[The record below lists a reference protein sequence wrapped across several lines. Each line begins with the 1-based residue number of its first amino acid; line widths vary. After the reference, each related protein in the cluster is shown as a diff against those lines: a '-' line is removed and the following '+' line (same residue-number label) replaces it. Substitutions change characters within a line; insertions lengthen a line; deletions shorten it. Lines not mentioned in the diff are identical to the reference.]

1 MHKIID
7 YGLSPRKNKR
17 YRVYMNDGAYYD
29 FGLEGGKTYIDHEDN
44 RKRENYRKRHYAQ
57 EKNLIDNLT
66 PSPSLFSYYIL
77 WGNSSDITEN
87 IRELNKMF
95 NK

>member
-17 YRVYMNDGAYYD
+17 YRVYMNDGKHYD
-29 FGLEGGKTYIDHEDN
+29 FGLEGGSTYLEHKDKT
-44 RKRENYRKRHYAQ
+44 KRDNYRRRHYAQ
-57 EKNLIDNLT
+57 EKKLIDNLI
-66 PSPSLFSYYIL
+66 PSPALFSYYIL

-87 IRELNKMF
+87 IRALNKMF
-95 NK
+95 S

>member
-7 YGLSPRKNKR
+7 YGLSPRKYKR
-17 YRVYMNDGAYYD
+17 YRIYMDAGAYYD
-29 FGLEGGKTYIDHEDN
+29 FGLEGGKTYLDHKDK
-44 RKRENYRKRHYAQ
+44 RKRDNYRKRHYAQ
-57 EKNLIDNLT
+57 EKFLIDNLT

-95 NK
+95 KR

>member
-17 YRVYMNDGAYYD
+17 YRVYMNDGVYYD
-29 FGLEGGKTYIDHEDN
+29 FGLEGGKTYLDHKDK
-44 RKRENYRKRHYAQ
+44 RKRDNYRKRHYAQ

-95 NK
+95 KK

>member
-17 YRVYMNDGAYYD
+17 YRIYMNDGAYYD
-29 FGLEGGKTYIDHEDN
+29 FGLEGGKTYLDHKDK
-44 RKRENYRKRHYAQ
+44 RKRDNYRKRHYAQ
-57 EKNLIDNLT
+57 EKNSIDNLT
-66 PSPSLFSYYIL
+66 RSPSLFSYYIL

-95 NK
+95 KK

>member
-17 YRVYMNDGAYYD
+17 YRIYMDDGTYYD
-29 FGLEGGKTYIDHEDN
+29 FGLEGGKTYLDHKDK

-57 EKNLIDNLT
+57 EKNLVDNLT

-95 NK
+95 KK